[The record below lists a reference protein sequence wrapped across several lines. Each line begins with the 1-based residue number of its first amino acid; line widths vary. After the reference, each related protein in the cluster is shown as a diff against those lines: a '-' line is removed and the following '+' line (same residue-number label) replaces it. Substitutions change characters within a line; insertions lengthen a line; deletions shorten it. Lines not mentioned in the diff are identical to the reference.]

1 MKKQIE
7 PLKEKL
13 DIYIQE
19 TEELICKIQNFL
31 SENCFEQQLLDYLE
45 KQRKDNSF
53 AYRLV
58 NADNKKIDRAIDQ
71 LQSLMQ
77 ISQQSTNVRLKRK
90 AEDNLILLII
100 IEFILIIIEFII
112 WNFSKKRPCL
122 KKR

>member
-100 IEFILIIIEFII
+100 IGFILIIIGFII